1 MIRKQAFKFFS
12 VPTEAREG
20 LFDTYQRLAFALILA
35 LTAMRVVVLFATP
48 LELHPDEAQY
58 WLWSRRLDWGYFS
71 KPPLIAWIIAGTTAI
86 GGQAEAWVRLGGPLL
101 HGVAGL
107 ALFAVGRRLYSPLV
121 GLLAL
126 LFYALMPG
134 VQLSSLVISTDAPL
148 LALLSLGLW
157 AYVALPPE
165 ASRRSIGIAALAGL
179 AFGGATLAKYAAAY
193 ALMGLALHLILVPQ
207 ARRAWSLAAALAFA
221 AAYAAV
227 IAPNLAWNAAHHFAT
242 VSHTAAN
249 AHWSAGQ
256 MFNPLELGG
265 FLLTQPG
272 VFGPIP
278 AMALV
283 IGLFLIRRRPAPYGD
298 RLLLCFLSP
307 PLVLV
312 AIQALLARANANWA
326 AAAYPAAAVLAAAWL
341 VRWQKKGW
349 LIAAL
354 ATQTAIAVLFVVC
367 VTRPAIADQIG
378 LANSLKRNRGWEA
391 TIDGLIAR
399 AREEQGGQRLTA
411 VAVDDRFLF
420 NAAAYYGRDYFGHLG
435 APPLTMWVRE
445 SHANNQA
452 EAEAP
457 LTRAMGGR
465 VLTASYEGW
474 FGPEMAADFR
484 AVSGRE
490 VVGVRLD
497 EKRRRR
503 TELFIGEGFAPL
515 PRDPETGLP
524 PKPTTPPP

>member
-1 MIRKQAFKFFS
+1 MIRKQASRVFYAL
-12 VPTEAREG
+12 TEEREG
-20 LFDTYQRLAFALILA
+20 RFDSYQRLAVALILA

-71 KPPLIAWIIAGTTAI
+71 KPPLIAWIIAATTAV

-101 HGVAGL
+101 HAVAAL

-121 GLLAL
+121 GLVAL

-134 VQLSSLVISTDAPL
+134 VQLSSLIISTDAPL

-157 AYVALPPE
+157 AYVALPPQ

-179 AFGGATLAKYAAAY
+179 AFGGAALAKYAAAY
-193 ALMGLALHLILVPQ
+193 ALIGLTLHLALVPQ
-207 ARRAWSLAAALAFA
+207 ARRAWSVASAAAFA
-221 AAYAAV
+221 AAFAAV
-227 IAPNLAWNAAHHFAT
+227 IAPNLAWNASHQFAT

-249 AHWSAGQ
+249 AHWAAGK
-256 MFNPLELGG
+256 MFNPLELGR

-278 AMALV
+278 AAALV
-283 IGLFLIRRRPAPYGD
+283 IGFCLIRRRPAPYGD
-298 RLLLCFLSP
+298 RLLLCFLAP

-312 AIQALLARANANWA
+312 AVQALLARANANWA
-326 AAAYPAAAVLAAAWL
+326 AAAYPAAAVLAAAWM
-341 VRWQKKGW
+341 VRWRRRGW
-349 LIAAL
+349 LIAAI
-354 ATQTAIAVLFVVC
+354 ATQAAIAVLFVVC
-367 VTRPAIADQIG
+367 VTRPAVADQIG
-378 LANSLKRNRGWEA
+378 LANSLKRSRGWEA
-391 TIDGLIAR
+391 TVDGLVAR
-399 AREEQGGQRLTA
+399 AREEQGGRRLTA

-420 NAAAYYGRDYFGHLG
+420 NAAAYYGRDYFGRLG

-445 SHANNQA
+445 THANNQA

-457 LTRAMGGR
+457 LTRALGGR

-474 FGPEMAADFR
+474 FGPEMAADFKT
-484 AVSGRE
+484 VSGRE
-490 VVGVRLD
+490 VIGARLD
-497 EKRRRR
+497 AKRRRR
-503 TELFIGEGFAPL
+503 TELFVGEGFAPL
-515 PRDPETGLP
+515 PRDPQTGLP
-524 PKPTTPPP
+524 PKLKGAPP